1 MRLDQANKLSIDKLF
16 DEERAREE
24 AKHNT
29 DNFWSMGKRMTSRD
43 SSMIFNQNDKNEVR
57 RGSKMLGIDK
67 SISPERNHVEGGA
80 DAFFVPQEF

>member
-1 MRLDQANKLSIDKLF
+1 
-16 DEERAREE
+16 
-24 AKHNT
+24 
-29 DNFWSMGKRMTSRD
+29 MTSRD